1 MVERPPVI
9 LTIAGF
15 DPSSGAGVTADLQTI
30 AAHSCFGVSAIT
42 AMTVQNTQ
50 GVRRVEPQSPNLVR
64 QTLFVLAD
72 DFDIA
77 AVKVG
82 MLGDAEVAR
91 AVAMFLEQLEP
102 KNLVVDPIFQSSSG
116 ATLLDEGGQEVLTQ
130 RIFPLARVITPNAN
144 ELGVLISAPV
154 KTAEDA
160 ARGKWLLKTGAKNVV
175 VTGGHLPDN
184 ADLLFTEKGEEV
196 QIPGER
202 IDSRNTHGTGCAF
215 STAIA
220 CNLAQGLEVELAVYR
235 AKEFVREA
243 IRTAPG
249 LGKGKGPM
257 NLRGSSQ

>member
-1 MVERPPVI
+1 MAAPPPVI

-15 DPSSGAGVTADLQTI
+15 DPSSGAGVTADLQAI
-30 AAHSCFGVSAIT
+30 ATHGCFGISAIT

-72 DFDIA
+72 DFEIA

-91 AVAMFLEQLEP
+91 AVAMFLEQIQSP
-102 KNLVVDPIFQSSSG
+102 NLVVDPVFQSSSG
-116 ATLLDEGGQEVLTQ
+116 GTLLDEGGREVLVQ
-130 RIFPLARVITPNAN
+130 RIFPLARVITPNAG

-160 ARGKWLLKTGAKNVV
+160 SRGKWLLKTGAKNVV

-184 ADLLFTEKGEEV
+184 VDLLFTEAGEEI

-215 STAIA
+215 STAMA
-220 CNLAQGLEVELAVYR
+220 CNLAKGLEVELAAYR

-257 NLRGSSQ
+257 NLRGRGQ

>member
-1 MVERPPVI
+1 MADRPPVI

-30 AAHSCFGVSAIT
+30 SAHGCFGVSAIT
-42 AMTVQNTQ
+42 AMTVQNTR

-64 QTLFVLAD
+64 QTLFLLAD
-72 DFDIA
+72 DFEIA

-91 AVAMFLEQLEP
+91 AVALFLEQLES
-102 KNLVVDPIFQSSSG
+102 KNLVVDPVLRSSSG
-116 ATLLDEGGQEVLTQ
+116 ATLLDEGGQEVLVQ
-130 RIFPLARVITPNAN
+130 RIFPLARVVTPNAE

-154 KTAEDA
+154 KTPVEA

-175 VTGGHLPDN
+175 VTGGHFPDN
-184 ADLLFTEKGEEV
+184 ADRLFTGTGEEIE
-196 QIPGER
+196 IPGER
-202 IDSRNTHGTGCAF
+202 VDSRNTHGTGCAY

-220 CNLAQGLEVELAVYR
+220 CNLANGLDVELAVYR

-243 IRTAPG
+243 IRTAPD

-257 NLRGSSQ
+257 NLKGQ